1 MNYFPTFKEH
11 NNSKNQL
18 LFLSKKSIITFE
30 EAFSGVLFGLVAPVK
45 EYQLSWHLNRVL
57 KFDLKRRDDLE
68 IIDRKKNKT
77 SSFSFYHHE
86 DDIDKWQVF
95 VLSNKYRGE
104 FLVPDIKQAD
114 YLLMIRGE
122 VSEVQAEE
130 IYSKLKSI
138 PVIYLV
144 VKMDYEKLKSKR
156 NLMVE

>member
-30 EAFSGVLFGLVAPVK
+30 EAFCGVLFGLVAPVK

-77 SSFSFYHHE
+77 SSFSF
-86 DDIDKWQVF
+86 
-95 VLSNKYRGE
+95 
-104 FLVPDIKQAD
+104 
-114 YLLMIRGE
+114 
-122 VSEVQAEE
+122 
-130 IYSKLKSI
+130 
-138 PVIYLV
+138 
-144 VKMDYEKLKSKR
+144 
-156 NLMVE
+156 